1 VARAATS
8 TPRRSRL
15 AALRSSLQRLGGANH
30 ALDRLLR
37 SEDRLHT
44 IVTGSRGII
53 YISELG
59 PQGRWTYLS
68 PQIEEI
74 LGFTPAQWIS
84 DPGLWARQLH
94 PDDRERVLAEEE
106 DIDSYTPGQVYESEY
121 RLLTRSGE
129 FRWVR
134 DAAAIVATDDGELVW
149 SGVLTDITERRAIE
163 EALRASEEQFRAVIE
178 TASDA
183 FVSVDTDGRIVE
195 WNRKADET
203 FGWTREE
210 AIGLPLVSTVVPEG
224 SRDAHV
230 RAFERFVRTGGG
242 PVVNRTLE
250 VNARRRD
257 GVEFPVEL
265 SVWMTLSHGT
275 QRVNAF
281 VRDTSDRKALEA
293 VTHQAFHDPLTDLAN
308 RALFT
313 DRVAAALARRADT
326 STATVAVLLLDLD
339 DFKTVNDSLGHAA
352 GDELLVAVAAR
363 LRSCVRPG
371 DTLARLAGD
380 EFAILLDE
388 LDDEGSAVAVSKRVG
403 KRLEAPFEIEAMEI
417 AVRASIGISLGQS
430 SDARPEDL
438 MRDADVAMYEAK
450 ARGKGGYQVF
460 EPHMRH
466 AVVKRMELK
475 GDLRHALDR
484 GELHVRYQPYV
495 KLEDESIVGAEAL
508 LRWEH
513 AERGLIPPL
522 DFIPLAE
529 EMGLIVPIG
538 RWVLG
543 EASAQAVEWARRRPE
558 LGPLALSVNV
568 SARQLQDRA
577 FVGEV
582 AEIVADHGLPAER
595 LVLELTESSLV
606 EDPDEAVRRLRG
618 LRELGIRLAIDDF
631 GTGYSSLGYLQRYPI
646 EILKVHR
653 AFISELGR
661 HPEEPALAKAILQLA
676 HHLGMGT
683 IAEGVEDAAQVEALR
698 ELGCGFA
705 QGYYFSQPLTA
716 EEFVALLEERAG
728 AEPGTTSDGASTGR
742 AQAASIATGSSSATT
757 TWRSGS
763 ARQRSSRPRP

>member
-1 VARAATS
+1 VARAATP
-8 TPRRSRL
+8 TRRRSRL
-15 AALRSSLQRLGGANH
+15 AALRSALQRLGGRSDAF
-30 ALDRLLR
+30 DRLLR
-37 SEDRLHT
+37 SEERLNT

-59 PQGRWTYLS
+59 PDGRWTYVS
-68 PQIEEI
+68 PQADEI
-74 LGFTPAQWIS
+74 LGFTASEWIA

-94 PDDRERVLAEEE
+94 PDDRDRVRAEEE
-106 DIDSYTPGQVYESEY
+106 DLDSYTPGQVYESEY

-129 FRWVR
+129 SRWLR
-134 DAAAIVATDDGELVW
+134 DAAAIVETEDGTLVW
-149 SGVLTDITERRAIE
+149 SGVLTDITERRTIE
-163 EALRASEEQFRAVIE
+163 EALRASEERFRAVIE

-183 FVSVDTDGRIVE
+183 FVSVDTGGRIVE
-195 WNRKADET
+195 WNRKAEET
-203 FGWTREE
+203 FGWTRDE
-210 AIGLPLVSTVVPEG
+210 AIGLPLVSTIVPEAYRPSHERG
-224 SRDAHV
+224 FA
-230 RAFERFVRTGGG
+230 RFVRTGGG
-242 PVVNRTLE
+242 PVVDRTLE
-250 VNARRRD
+250 VSAMRRD

-265 SVWMTLSHGT
+265 SVWVTVSQGVR
-275 QRVNAF
+275 RVNAF
-281 VRDTSDRKALEA
+281 VRDTSERKALEA

-388 LDDEGSAVAVSKRVG
+388 LDDEAAAVAVAKRVG
-403 KRLEAPFEIEAMEI
+403 KRLEAPFEIEAMEV

-430 SDARPEDL
+430 PDARPEDL

-450 ARGKGGYQVF
+450 ARGKGGYRVF

-466 AVVKRMELK
+466 AVVKRLELK
-475 GDLRHALDR
+475 ADLRHALER
-484 GELHVRYQPYV
+484 GELHVRYQPYIR
-495 KLEDESIVGAEAL
+495 LDDESIVGAEAL

-513 AERGLIPPL
+513 SERGLIPPL

-543 EASAQAVEWARRRPE
+543 EASAQAVEWARRWPE
-558 LGPLALSVNV
+558 LGSLALSVNV
-568 SARQLQDRA
+568 SARQLQDRG

-582 AEIVADHGLPAER
+582 AEIVAEHGLSAER

-606 EDPDEAVRRLRG
+606 EDPDQAVRRLRG

-653 AFISELGR
+653 AFVAELGR
-661 HPEEPALAKAILQLA
+661 DHDEPTLAKAILQLA
-676 HHLGMGT
+676 HHLGMQT
-683 IAEGVEDAAQVEALR
+683 IAEGVENAAQVEALR
-698 ELGCGFA
+698 ALGCGYA
-705 QGYYFSQPLTA
+705 QGYHFSRPLTA
-716 EEFVALLEERAG
+716 DAFAALLEERAPR
-728 AEPGTTSDGASTGR
+728 AAALPPHR